1 MKKTLVSVLVCLMLI
16 SICSFVAC
24 VNPTN
29 ENKTRTITDIDGVK
43 VEIPETVTK
52 AVALWSAGNQLMIS
66 VGGADIM
73 YQNYGGFVEHK
84 TAWLDMVFPDLK
96 DKTIFAFDETTGEGY
111 DPSVEEMLTVN
122 PEVIFINDKDRA
134 AEYRRGGLT
143 VINCDSDSYETMLW
157 TLETMG
163 EVFGGEAKI
172 KAEKIKSFYE
182 EKLEY
187 LNSKLANVSD
197 SSKPSI
203 YFLDSQ
209 QQTGALR
216 TSGSGTMQEAWALN
230 GGATYPA
237 AELVSGRNKN
247 ISAEQLIAMD
257 PDYIFVGGVNQE
269 EAYNN
274 LLANE
279 VFSNLSAI
287 KNNKVIR
294 CPQGTWQWDKPCSE
308 SVMQMLFVAKTIN
321 PELFSD
327 LDMVEVTK
335 TFFKDIYGYTL
346 DDATAQKILSGDNG
360 RA

>member
-1 MKKTLVSVLVCLMLI
+1 MKKILVWFMICLLFI
-16 SICSFVAC
+16 SLCGIVAC
-24 VNPTN
+24 NDDTDTPS
-29 ENKTRTITDIDGVK
+29 TRTITDIDGVQ

-52 AVALWSAGNQLMIS
+52 AVALWSAGNQLMVT
-66 VGGADIM
+66 VGGTDIM

-84 TAWLDMVFPDLK
+84 TAWIDMVFPDLK
-96 DKTIFAFDETTGEGY
+96 NKTIFAFDQTTGEGY

-122 PEVIFINDKDRA
+122 PQVIFINDKERA
-134 AEYRRGGLT
+134 EEYRRGGLT

-163 EVFGGEAKI
+163 EVFGGEAKTR
-172 KAEKIKSFYE
+172 ALKIKEFYN

-187 LNSKLANVSD
+187 LSERLTTVDKA
-197 SSKPSI
+197 SKPSI

-216 TSGSGTMQEAWALN
+216 TSGEGTMQEAWAIN

-237 AELVSGRNKN
+237 AELVSGRNKD

-257 PDYIFVGGVNQE
+257 PDYIFVGGVNQK
-269 EAYNN
+269 EAYDN
-274 LLANE
+274 LLNNG
-279 VFSNLSAI
+279 VFANLSAI

-308 SVMQMLFVAKTIN
+308 SVMQMLFVAKTIY
-321 PELFSD
+321 PALFED
-327 LDMVEVTK
+327 LNMVDITK
-335 TFFKDIYGYTL
+335 SYFKDIYGYTL
-346 DDATAQKILSGDNG
+346 DDITAQKILAGDNG